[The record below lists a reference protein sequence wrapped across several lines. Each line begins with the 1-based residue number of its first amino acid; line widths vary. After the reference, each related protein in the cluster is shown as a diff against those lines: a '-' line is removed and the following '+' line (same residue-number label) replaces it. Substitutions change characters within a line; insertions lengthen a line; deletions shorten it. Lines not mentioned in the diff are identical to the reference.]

1 MKSFVGYGYLQRL
14 RVIGHR
20 DGQTTP
26 KRLSYVN
33 VKANSGVFAFGP
45 VKCNIIDSNKMT
57 NMLEKLFQGFFFPQ
71 FKG

>member
-1 MKSFVGYGYLQRL
+1 MKSFVGYGYLPRL
-14 RVIGHR
+14 SVIGQR

-26 KRLSYVN
+26 KRLSDVD

-45 VKCNIIDSNKMT
+45 IEGNIVNSNKVT
-57 NMLEKLFQGFFFPQ
+57 NMLEKLFQGFFLPQ